1 MPTKLIGL
9 AGAKRSGK
17 NTVAK
22 LIAEIAADS
31 HVVEGS
37 FAAKMKV
44 AAMKALGYTVPTDDK
59 TLVALADEIKEN
71 GEIAVRFPPKKSE
84 AKFTGRQYL
93 QWFGTECGR
102 QTFGDSVWIDLAL
115 PLNERTTA
123 VIQTAE
129 GPQEVVFGDGNLTD
143 YDENGDLID
152 IWVFTDVRFE
162 NEAIRIHQNGGE
174 VWQVLGGQSQ
184 EGDTHASEV
193 PLDSSYVT
201 KTIDNYGTINDLRQQ
216 VKDALYA

>member
-37 FAAKMKV
+37 FAAKLKIG
-44 AAMKALGYTVPTDDK
+44 AMRALGYRGSDQQ
-59 TLVALADEIKEN
+59 LIELADSLKETGSLHIDIPDRFGAGAEI
-71 GEIAVRFPPKKSE
+71 
-84 AKFTGRQYL
+84 TGREFF

-102 QTFGDSVWIDLAL
+102 ETFGQDFWIDQAL
-115 PLNERTTA
+115 PLSERTIA

-129 GPQEVVFGDGNLTD
+129 GPQEVMFGDGNLTN
-143 YDENGDLID
+143 YDANGDPID

-162 NEAIRIHQNGGE
+162 NEAVRIHQNGGE

-201 KTIDNYGTINDLRQQ
+201 KTIDNHGTINDLRQQ

>member
-31 HVVEGS
+31 HVVEAS
-37 FAAKMKV
+37 FAAKLKIG
-44 AAMKALGYTVPTDDK
+44 AMRALGYSGPDQQLIDYADVLKEEGSITVDSPNSFR
-59 TLVALADEIKEN
+59 VI
-71 GEIAVRFPPKKSE
+71 S
-84 AKFTGRQYL
+84 GREFF

-102 QTFGDSVWIDLAL
+102 ETFGQDFWIDQAL